1 VSAHVPS
8 DIAWVFFDLD
18 GTLADS
24 VPALYEAYL
33 AFMESHGLQG
43 TEDGFVELNG
53 PSIPEIVEILRR
65 KHELAE
71 PYNALLDGY
80 RKVVKEAYRTVARPM
95 DGAEQTCRKLRERGV
110 GLALV
115 TAAERP
121 LAEVFL
127 TARNWPDLFDTVV
140 FGDEVARAKPH
151 PDLYLRALEATGAA
165 AERTVVVE
173 DSPNGVRAARAAG
186 LPVILYQPGPAHRG
200 EMPTDV
206 AATVSRLED
215 IFDLV

>member
-1 VSAHVPS
+1 MVPR

-33 AFMESHGLQG
+33 SFMEGVGLRG

-71 PYNALLDGY
+71 SYDVLLDRY
-80 RKVVKEAYRTVARPM
+80 RQIVKEAYRTVARPM
-95 DGAEQTCRKLRERGV
+95 AGAEQTCTKLRARGTR
-110 GLALV
+110 LALV
-115 TAAERP
+115 TAAERQ

-127 TARNWPDLFDTVV
+127 TARNWTDLFDMVV

-186 LPVILYQPGPAHRG
+186 LAVILYQPGPVHG
-200 EMPTDV
+200 GQMPTHV

-215 IFDLV
+215 ILDLL